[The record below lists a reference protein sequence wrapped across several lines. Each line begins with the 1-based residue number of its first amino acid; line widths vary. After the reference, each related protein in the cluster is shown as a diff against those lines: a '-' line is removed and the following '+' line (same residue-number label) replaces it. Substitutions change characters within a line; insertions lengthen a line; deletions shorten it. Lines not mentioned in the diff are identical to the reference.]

1 MVYQLVYIG
10 VSAIIASGSGILAGL
25 AIYNFRDSDTD
36 FAMDKLVSTD
46 YGIFRADESDPEK
59 DKTSNR

>member
-1 MVYQLVYIG
+1 MG
-10 VSAIIASGSGILAGL
+10 VSGILAGL